1 MDYTLNAITSVA
13 DCDTLLRIADIDQQ
27 ELNYKKIQQDR
38 AYGITS
44 SGSSG
49 VDAQLT
55 ATLSE
60 ITGLEAAVA
69 NLPEGPAKQ
78 NLVDRIADLQHKKY
92 LLEKRRRRYGSL
104 AMLQKQYAIS
114 CIEKQV
120 VESVN
125 YIDAVTRRKADL
137 QAV

>member
-1 MDYTLNAITSVA
+1 MDYTLTAITSVA
-13 DCDTLLRIADIDQQ
+13 DCDALLQIADIDQQ

-38 AYGITS
+38 AYSLTS

-49 VDAQLT
+49 VEAQLT
-55 ATLSE
+55 ATISE

-92 LLEKRRRRYGSL
+92 LLEKRKRRYGSL
-104 AMLQKQYAIS
+104 AMLQKQFDIS
-114 CIEKQV
+114 CIERQLA
-120 VESVN
+120 ESVSF
-125 YIDAVTRRKADL
+125 IDAVTRRKADL
-137 QAV
+137 EAA